1 MKPEIQLQ
9 GHSTVKTRKRLRGMP
24 PKKRIFVC
32 FLKYL
37 IYTQSYR
44 IFVVVNQLKPYVM
57 ARPIK
62 ETPVL
67 YGKDAIRMLKEVEN
81 VVPLSP
87 ERTERLKQARIT
99 LKKIWKKS
107 DKEGYKI

>member
-1 MKPEIQLQ
+1 
-9 GHSTVKTRKRLRGMP
+9 
-24 PKKRIFVC
+24 
-32 FLKYL
+32 
-37 IYTQSYR
+37 
-44 IFVVVNQLKPYVM
+44 M

-87 ERTERLKQARIT
+87 ERIERIKRAGII
-99 LKKIWKKS
+99 LKKIQKDSYEEAGIKFKKW
-107 DKEGYKI
+107 I